1 MIKILGE
8 EFYSGYIIKE
18 GKVLAYSLNK
28 DQEKLIE
35 QLKSIAI
42 FHNLDG
48 DLFFDEK
55 LDKFFEERIEKVLN
69 GEKFSFN
76 LSKYKFNEVYEEI
89 LKIEKG
95 KVISYKELK
104 EKTGLSYIN
113 IIRALKNN
121 PFIILIPCHRVIKSN
136 KNIGEYTPL
145 GKEFKEK
152 LLRFEGYLP

>member
-8 EFYSGYIIKE
+8 EFYSGYIIKN

-35 QLKSIAI
+35 QLRNIAI

-55 LDKFFEERIEKVLN
+55 LDKFFEEKIRRTLN
-69 GEKFSFN
+69 GEIFN
-76 LSKYKFNEVYEEI
+76 FDLSKYKFKEVYEEI
-89 LKIEKG
+89 IKIERG
-95 KVISYKELK
+95 KTISYKQLK

-113 IIRALKNN
+113 IVRALKNN

-136 KNIGEYTPL
+136 KDIGEYTPL

-152 LLRFEGYLP
+152 LLRFEGYLF